1 MLHLI
6 LCALLKNRY
15 VTCKEV
21 ILSMEY
27 KFVTKEELAKTLY
40 SEDDYDYSDAS
51 KFKHKVKICLACNK
65 EFYPESRSYAGQ
77 KVCKRSH
84 YTLCPVCGKPVFQV
98 RPLELKCTCEGKCAK
113 VFKRDQTKASLVARY
128 GVENISQCPEF
139 KEKISQSIKS
149 VSAQITAKA
158 AATMKE
164 RYGGVGT
171 ASPLLR
177 AKIEGTM
184 QEKYG
189 VTNPD
194 ELPEFRKKISEAL
207 KSSEFIEK
215 RKASSRAKYGTDFPT
230 QSDEVKQLMAET
242 LMKNHGVPFSGQIP
256 ESRIKAANT
265 CMERY
270 GVPNALQLDSSRE
283 KAAKICVEHQTG
295 RSSKINRRFADKLR
309 ENGFDI
315 EEEFYVGRKSF
326 DCGIE
331 SLKTVIEVDPSYTHS
346 TMPSHWERTGK
357 EPNYHL
363 ERTQLAVSNGY
374 RCIHIF
380 DWDSWDKIIS
390 TLKCENT
397 IYARKCI
404 LKEIDANSASEFI
417 DNYHIQGKVS
427 GTAKAYGL
435 IHDGELVEV
444 MTFGKPRY
452 NKNYEWELLRLCS
465 KTGVKVVG
473 GASKLFKK
481 FVADNCPKSIISY
494 CDLAKFSGEVYKQ
507 IGMEL
512 HHISDP
518 AKVWSKGDKY
528 VTDNLLRQRG
538 YDQLF
543 NANYGKG
550 TSNEQLMLEHHWLPV
565 YDCGQ
570 AVFVKVF

>member
-1 MLHLI
+1 MDQGSI
-6 LCALLKNRY
+6 SIEDIK
-15 VTCKEV
+15 
-21 ILSMEY
+21 S
-27 KFVTKEELAKTLY
+27 TLY
-40 SEDDYDYSDAS
+40 SEDDYDYTDAS

-65 EFYPESRSYAGQ
+65 EFYPESRSYSSQ

-84 YTLCPVCGKPVFQV
+84 FTICPVCGNSVFQSN
-98 RPLELKCTCEGKCAK
+98 PLELKRTCSRDCANIL
-113 VFKRDQTKASLVARY
+113 RTNQTKASMLAKY

-139 KEKISQSIKS
+139 KEKISRGLKA
-149 VSAQITAKA
+149 VSAQTTVKVV
-158 AATMKE
+158 ATMKE
-164 RYGGVGT
+164 RYGGMGT

-194 ELPEFRKKISEAL
+194 ELPEFRKKISDAL
-207 KSSEFIEK
+207 KSSESIEK
-215 RKASSRAKYGTDFPT
+215 RKASSRAKYGTDYPT
-230 QSDEVKQLMAET
+230 QCDTVKQAMAET
-242 LMKNHGVPFSGQIP
+242 LMRNHGVPFSGQIP
-256 ESRIKAANT
+256 ESRIKAAST

-270 GVPNALQLDSSRE
+270 GFPNALLFDSSRE
-283 KAAKICVEHQTG
+283 KAAKACVENRTG
-295 RSSKINRRFADKLR
+295 RSSRINRQFADKLR
-309 ENGFDI
+309 DRGFDV
-315 EEEFYVGRKSF
+315 EEEFYLGRKSF
-326 DCGIE
+326 DLAIK
-331 SLKTVIEVDPSYTHS
+331 SLNLVIEIDPSYTHS
-346 TMPSHWERTGK
+346 TVPSHWEVNGK
-357 EPNYHL
+357 DMIYHL
-363 ERTQLAVSNGY
+363 ERTKLAVDNGY

-380 DWDSWDKIIS
+380 DWDNWDNIIDTLICDS
-390 TLKCENT
+390 TV
-397 IYARKCI
+397 YARKCI
-404 LKEIDANSASEFI
+404 VTEIDSKSASEFI
-417 DNYHIQGKVS
+417 DEHHIQGKVS